1 MKDRTREAKGNTAS
15 GNSLSPAIS
24 ECVAQRV
31 CPGCRAPLVV
41 LAGNIA
47 PPGAIPRSP
56 VLDCRQCEVSFQLSE
71 PQTALLLSE
80 TERATLLPIAAAIVH
95 VLSSRPRM
103 SLRKVRIAVRG
114 VLGRCTDA
122 NTDAALRLL
131 GPSVQRVPARRRA
144 HELSIDIDK
153 VPMDIR
159 SLPVRR
165 QFAASSPGGAALA
178 PHSLA
183 VARHPRRSTATV
195 GAALTP
201 RQNSFKP
208 NFTVK

>member
-1 MKDRTREAKGNTAS
+1 MKGKTKEEKGNTAGS
-15 GNSLSPAIS
+15 NSLSSAVS

-31 CPGCRAPLVV
+31 CPGCRGQLVVVVGNLAPL
-41 LAGNIA
+41 G
-47 PPGAIPRSP
+47 GIPRSP
-56 VLDCRQCEVSFQLSE
+56 VLDCRLCNLSFQISE
-71 PQTALLLSE
+71 TPVASLLSDA
-80 TERATLLPIAAAIVH
+80 ERARLLPVAAAIVR
-95 VLSSRPRM
+95 VLLNRPRM

-131 GPSVQRVPARRRA
+131 GPSVRRVAARRRA

-153 VPMDIR
+153 VPLDVR
-159 SLPVRR
+159 SQPVRW
-165 QFAASSPGGAALA
+165 QFAARLPGGAALA
-178 PHSLA
+178 PHL
-183 VARHPRRSTATV
+183 VAGAHHARRSTATV

-201 RQNSFKP
+201 RQRP